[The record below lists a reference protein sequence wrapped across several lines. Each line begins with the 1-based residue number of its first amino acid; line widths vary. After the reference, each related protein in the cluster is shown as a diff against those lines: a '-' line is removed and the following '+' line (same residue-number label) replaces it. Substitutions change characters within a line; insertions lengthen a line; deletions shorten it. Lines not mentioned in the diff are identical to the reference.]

1 MAKSKLSPKIKLNK
15 ENFEPLLQER
25 VNNEISKYVIN
36 TNEIDE
42 SMRYALSNP
51 GKRVRPLLSYLVGDV
66 FNLNLNKL
74 DSTASAIEIIHTYSL
89 VHDDLPCMDDD
100 NLRRGKPTL
109 HVKYSESTAVLA
121 GDAMASLAIDIIL
134 HDLNLSSDLK
144 VQLLQFLMKTIG
156 PEGMILGQIQ
166 DISFENTSV
175 TEEEILKMNELKTGA
190 LVEFSMLAPVIIAGE
205 DIKQWGKIAKK
216 VGITFQLIDDLLD
229 IQETEEKVGKATKKD
244 KKKNKKNYP
253 ICFGVNKTR
262 DKIKEY
268 QNEVEIL
275 LSEMNL
281 SNHPISIYIN
291 KLFARQK

>member
-1 MAKSKLSPKIKLNK
+1 MAKSELSPKIKINK
-15 ENFEPLLQER
+15 ENFESLLLER
-25 VNNEISKYVIN
+25 VNNQISKYIIN

-66 FNLNLNKL
+66 FNVNLNKL
-74 DSTASAIEIIHTYSL
+74 DGTASAIEIIHTYSL

-134 HDLNLSSDLK
+134 CDLNLSSDLK

-166 DISFENTSV
+166 DISFEDKLV

-205 DIKQWGKIAKK
+205 DIKQWSKIAKK

-229 IQETEEKVGKATKKD
+229 IQETEEKLGKAAKKD

-268 QNEVEIL
+268 QNEVEML

-281 SNHPISIYIN
+281 SDHPISIYIN

>member
-205 DIKQWGKIAKK
+205 DIKQWKKIAKK

-281 SNHPISIYIN
+281 SDHPISIYIN

>member
-15 ENFEPLLQER
+15 ENFESLLQER

-100 NLRRGKPTL
+100 SLRRGKPTL

-281 SNHPISIYIN
+281 SDHPISIYIN

>member
-15 ENFEPLLQER
+15 ENFESLLQER

-100 NLRRGKPTL
+100 DLRRGKPTL

-134 HDLNLSSDLK
+134 HDSNLSSDLK

-166 DISFENTSV
+166 DISFEDKLV

-190 LVEFSMLAPVIIAGE
+190 LVEFSMLAPVIIAEE

-229 IQETEEKVGKATKKD
+229 IQETEEKLGKAAKKD

-268 QNEVEIL
+268 QNEVEML

-281 SNHPISIYIN
+281 SDHPISIYIN